1 MPNSLK
7 FLIIDTYYPK
17 FLASVYSANPE
28 LTTKGYGGQIDF
40 LMKQCFGTADFYS
53 RNLKKLGCAAEE
65 IIPNNEILQRQ
76 WAVENDCRLSEPFYA
91 KVVERFSLLK
101 RLLKSPSWLLYI
113 LEQQIAKS
121 RPDVLYLQDLS
132 FCPPD
137 FLQKMKKYARMIV
150 GQIACPL
157 PPLPYLK
164 PYDLILTSFPHY
176 VGRFRNRGIRAE
188 YLKIAF
194 DPSVLDEAGALE
206 RRYTCTFVGG
216 ISRAHKTGTLL
227 LEELARRVDIDF
239 FGYGA
244 EELEKS
250 SPILP
255 RHYGEVWGLNMYRSL
270 LSSKITINRHI
281 DVAENFANNMRLY
294 EATGCG
300 ALLITDFKDNLNE
313 LFEEDKEVVAY
324 KTVDDLVRLIQY
336 YVEHDEQRET
346 IANAGQQRTLREHT
360 YFNRMQ
366 SLVDIINM
374 YI

>member
-1 MPNSLK
+1 ML
-7 FLIIDTYYPK
+7 
-17 FLASVYSANPE
+17 
-28 LTTKGYGGQIDF
+28 GG
-40 LMKQCFGTADFYS
+40 
-53 RNLKKLGCAAEE
+53 
-65 IIPNNEILQRQ
+65 
-76 WAVENDCRLSEPFYA
+76 
-91 KVVERFSLLK
+91 
-101 RLLKSPSWLLYI
+101 
-113 LEQQIAKS
+113 
-121 RPDVLYLQDLS
+121 
-132 FCPPD
+132 
-137 FLQKMKKYARMIV
+137 
-150 GQIACPL
+150 
-157 PPLPYLK
+157 
-164 PYDLILTSFPHY
+164 
-176 VGRFRNRGIRAE
+176 FRNRGIRAE

-216 ISRAHKTGTLL
+216 ISRAHKAGTLL

-255 RHYGEVWGLNMYRSL
+255 RHYGEVWGLNMYRAL

-281 DVAENFANNMRLY
+281 DVAENYANNMRLY

-346 IANAGQQRTLREHT
+346 IANAGQQRTLSEHT

-366 SLVDIINM
+366 SLVDIIAK